1 MSSNQDDTHGGI
13 PTRAIHE
20 AYLDMQRALKRYRQA
35 TDRGDDAERDRAH
48 GDVQE
53 TVLTFYELLRP
64 HIKHNDAVSEYWDG
78 KLPNYNGDSPP
89 DPEDGKGVI
98 HTQSGYEPMVLNQEQ
113 IEVLQDVETLRERH
127 DALGL
132 NGNLRLKGIVE
143 VNQKQDGTPV
153 ALLSVESYELGL
165 RRLDSWGTEIVTT
178 QTELGGFLGSETR
191 ETRQRQRVAMPKLQ
205 RAARELSDVAK
216 EIGFLPTSEIP
227 DNDDAL
233 PI

>member
-1 MSSNQDDTHGGI
+1 MSGNQDDAHGGI

-35 TDRGDDAERDRAH
+35 VDRGDDAERDRAH

-64 HIKHNDAVSEYWDG
+64 HIKHNDAVSDYWDG
-78 KLPNYNGDSPP
+78 KLPSYKGDSPP

-98 HTQSGYEPMVLNQEQ
+98 HTQSGYEPVELNQEQ
-113 IEVLQDVETLRERH
+113 LESLQGVDTLRAWH
-127 DALGL
+127 DTLGL
-132 NGNLRLKGIVE
+132 NGNVRLRGAD
-143 VNQKQDGTPV
+143 VNQKRDGTPV
-153 ALLSVESYELGL
+153 ALLSVETYELGL

-191 ETRQRQRVAMPKLQ
+191 ETRQRKRVAMPKLQ

-216 EIGFLPTSEIP
+216 EIGFLPASEIP